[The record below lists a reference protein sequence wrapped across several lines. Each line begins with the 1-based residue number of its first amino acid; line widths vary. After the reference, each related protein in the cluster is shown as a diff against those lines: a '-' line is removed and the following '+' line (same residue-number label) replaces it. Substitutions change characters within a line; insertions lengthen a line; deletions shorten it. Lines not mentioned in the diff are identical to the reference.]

1 MTNGEHDNHICD
13 TLILN
18 LRGKSTLIRKYQHIT
33 NTPPLLALGTEPML
47 EANNIVYCC
56 DFQLVEL
63 GAANVVNS

>member
-33 NTPPLLALGTEPML
+33 NTHPLLVLGIVPML
-47 EANNIVYCC
+47 EANKREDVGLTI
-56 DFQLVEL
+56 E
-63 GAANVVNS
+63 